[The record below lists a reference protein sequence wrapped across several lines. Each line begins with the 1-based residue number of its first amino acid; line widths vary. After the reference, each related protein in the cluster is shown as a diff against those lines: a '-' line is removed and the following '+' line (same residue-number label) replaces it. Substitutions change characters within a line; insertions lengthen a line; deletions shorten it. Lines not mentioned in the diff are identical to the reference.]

1 MSDAETQTNE
11 SKDSGPTPA
20 QGLAVMKEVWEASN
34 RLAELQRKYHG
45 KAIPIDKVFGALLG
59 FGDKPDP
66 LADVKKKLDEINAK
80 LDRVLAGIQEIQKGL
95 LGIGLLTVH
104 LDIADSVFLIEKYSE
119 ALPNYLGADP
129 SITDADRKEFVDKLL
144 GRHSERDG
152 VSFCAQKIIKLGPN
166 NTPLLFDLLYP
177 YISEGVKAEAAFDCY
192 LRGAYAFRFVV
203 DVLMKGMLLELF
215 TVTAVGDP
223 AKMDERAEKVTRKY
237 RGWLRTMVD
246 NSFLPFAERLA
257 TLGFLDEYMGRNDV
271 RSDSALPLPLWKQAP
286 KSILESADTLVARLM
301 GRSKAVTLRVI
312 PNAAPIAKQV
322 PAAHPSGYVSPGRYH
337 WEAGKTVE
345 LPGGSGKQTSI
356 TKGVVLER
364 LERSTPPFFG
374 LRVKGRGDL
383 TALHVSRGDVPFM
396 PGATVPPGFD
406 PARLT
411 FLRYEFDMTGFADK
425 AQFAIILGNIQ
436 VAMSSF
442 PMLETTWTRIYVED
456 GVRFP
461 EGPRNIR
468 NAVLDDKAGEF
479 DLPADGQLSPVLL
492 TYAYDMFGQRPAPK

>member
-1 MSDAETQTNE
+1 MPETESQTPE
-11 SKDSGPTPA
+11 LKDPGPTPA

-34 RLAELQRKYHG
+34 RLADLQRKYQG

-95 LGIGLLTVH
+95 LGIGLLTVY

-119 ALPNYLGADP
+119 ALPDYLGADP
-129 SITDADRKEFVDKLL
+129 SLTDADRKDFVEKLL
-144 GRHSERDG
+144 GKRSERDG
-152 VSFCAQKIIKLGPN
+152 VSFCAQKVIKLGPN

-177 YISEGVKAEAAFDCY
+177 YISEGVKAETSFDCY

-203 DVLMKGMLLELF
+203 DVLMKGMLLELY
-215 TVTAVGDP
+215 TATATGDP
-223 AKMDERAEKVTRKY
+223 AKMDQRAEKVTRKY
-237 RGWLRTMVD
+237 RGWMRTMID

-271 RSDSALPLPLWKQAP
+271 RYDSALPLPLWKQAP

-322 PAAHPSGYVSPGRYH
+322 PASQPSGSVSAGKYH
-337 WEAGKTVE
+337 WEAGKTTEV
-345 LPGGSGKQTSI
+345 PGSAQTSLNRNI
-356 TKGVVLER
+356 VLER
-364 LERSTPPFFG
+364 LANSTPPFFG
-374 LRVKGRGDL
+374 LQVKGQGSL
-383 TALHVSRGDVPFM
+383 VPPHVSRCDIPFM
-396 PGATVPPGFD
+396 AGATVPPGFD
-406 PARLT
+406 AARLS
-411 FLRYEFDMTGFADK
+411 FLRYEFDMSGFPDRT
-425 AQFAIILGNIQ
+425 QFAVILGNPR

-442 PMLETTWTRIYVED
+442 PMLDTVWTRVYVEE

-461 EGPRNIR
+461 ESPKTIR
-468 NAVLDDKAGEF
+468 NAVLDNKAGEF

-492 TYAYDMFGQRPAPK
+492 TYAYDMFGQRPAPR